1 MDHDAPHLVF
11 VSSLSLRNRAT
22 FEANNRPKSD
32 AKRNH
37 SRNRKKSNSKNKIP
51 VLSERPW
58 SGLGGGPNAFLRRM
72 SLGES
77 EWLYAGSFHSQ
88 AA

>member
-37 SRNRKKSNSKNKIP
+37 SRNRKKGNSKNKIP
-51 VLSERPW
+51 VLSERRW
-58 SGLGGGPNAFLRRM
+58 SGLGGGPNAFLRLM

-77 EWLYAGSFHSQ
+77 EWPYAVGVHS
-88 AA
+88 